1 MTGPSHESPT
11 SSWPGGLG
19 TEPPGARPGGGHAG
33 GTCTLTSLPPCRRAG
48 SGPHRDPFSW
58 GPGLGV
64 WPGPL
69 TRPEGGEA
77 WWPQLW
83 SLQET
88 MAVFLESP
96 GQRGSEPVSTHASQ
110 PSPSPTR
117 TPSAQC
123 LEEEAVLSATE
134 MPLVPGLGPEGAP
147 ALLAGAWG
155 PRPAVSGPVAGSLVF
170 SWILLPAGP
179 RSL

>member
-1 MTGPSHESPT
+1 MACAQNRLEH
-11 SSWPGGLG
+11 GLG
-19 TEPPGARPGGGHAG
+19 V
-33 GTCTLTSLPPCRRAG
+33 GTQAAPVPSPASLPAAERALV
-48 SGPHRDPFSW
+48 PIVTDPFSW

-64 WPGPL
+64 WAGPL
-69 TRPEGGEA
+69 TGPEGGEA

-96 GQRGSEPVSTHASQ
+96 GWGGSEPASTQASQ

-123 LEEEAVLSATE
+123 LEEEAVLS
-134 MPLVPGLGPEGAP
+134 P
-147 ALLAGAWG
+147 A
-155 PRPAVSGPVAGSLVF
+155 
-170 SWILLPAGP
+170 
-179 RSL
+179 

>member
-1 MTGPSHESPT
+1 M
-11 SSWPGGLG
+11 
-19 TEPPGARPGGGHAG
+19 ARAQNRLEH
-33 GTCTLTSLPPCRRAG
+33 
-48 SGPHRDPFSW
+48 
-58 GPGLGV
+58 GLGV
-64 WPGPL
+64 GTQAAPVPSSPASLPAAERALVPIMTPSPGALGFGVWAGPL
-69 TRPEGGEA
+69 TGPEGGEA

-96 GQRGSEPVSTHASQ
+96 GRGGSEPASTHASQ

-179 RSL
+179 QSL